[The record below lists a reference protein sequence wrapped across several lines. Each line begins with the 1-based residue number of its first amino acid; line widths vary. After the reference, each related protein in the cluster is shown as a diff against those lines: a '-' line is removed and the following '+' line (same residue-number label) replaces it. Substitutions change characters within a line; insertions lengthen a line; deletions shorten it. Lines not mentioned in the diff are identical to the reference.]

1 MNGMELRQRYANVLE
16 RLDAACAAAGRSRKE
31 VTLIAVS
38 KLHPA
43 AEVAAVARAGQ
54 MHFGENYVQEALAKR
69 EELAGDPACRDI
81 RWHMIGHVQSRK
93 AAQVAGAFALI
104 HTLDSRKLADGLE
117 RRLASLAAEKDQAA
131 ERARQKVLMEVNVA
145 SEPQKSGV
153 MAEDLPA
160 LADYILEACPHLELR
175 GLMCLPPVFDAGE
188 AARPHFA
195 HLHALREKL
204 RARLGLPLPELS
216 MGMSGDFAAAV
227 AEGAT
232 LVRIGTDIFGPRPA
246 KA

>member
-1 MNGMELRQRYANVLE
+1 MTMEALLTERYGRVLE
-16 RLDAACAAAGRSRKE
+16 RLDAACAAAGRKRES

-43 AEVAAVARAGQ
+43 ADVAAVARAGQ
-54 MHFGENYVQEALAKR
+54 VDFGENYVQEALQKR
-69 EELAGDPACRDI
+69 EELAGDPACGNL

-117 RRLASLAAEKDQAA
+117 RRLAVLEV
-131 ERARQKVLMEVNVA
+131 RQPVLMEVNVA
-145 SEPQKSGV
+145 AEPQKSGL
-153 MAEDLPA
+153 MAEDLPV
-160 LADYILEACPHLELR
+160 LADYIVENCPHLELR

-195 HLHALREKL
+195 RLFALREAL
-204 RARLGLPLPELS
+204 RDRLGLPLPELS

-232 LVRIGTDIFGPRPA
+232 MVRIGTDIFGPRPP

>member
-1 MNGMELRQRYANVLE
+1 MSTEDVLRERYARVLE
-16 RLDAACAAAGRSRKE
+16 RLDAACAAAGRGRE
-31 VTLIAVS
+31 DVALIAVS

-43 AEVAAVARAGQ
+43 ADVAAVARAGQ
-54 MHFGENYVQEALAKR
+54 VDFGENYVQEALQKR
-69 EELAGDPACRDI
+69 EELAGEPACRNV

-117 RRLASLAAEKDQAA
+117 RRLAVLE
-131 ERARQKVLMEVNVA
+131 ARQPVLMEVNVA
-145 SEPQKSGV
+145 AEPQKSGI
-153 MAEDLPA
+153 MAEDLPV
-160 LADYILEACPHLELR
+160 LADYIVENCPHLELR

-195 HLHALREKL
+195 RLRVLCEAL

-216 MGMSGDFAAAV
+216 MGMSGDFEAAV

-232 LVRIGTDIFGPRPA
+232 LVRIGTDIFGPRPPRT
-246 KA
+246 

>member
-1 MNGMELRQRYANVLE
+1 MTTEEALRERYARVLE
-16 RLDAACAAAGRSRKE
+16 RLDAACAAAGRKRE
-31 VTLIAVS
+31 DVTLIAVS

-43 AEVAAVARAGQ
+43 VDVAEVARAGQ
-54 MHFGENYVQEALAKR
+54 LDFGENYVQEALQKR
-69 EELAGDPACRDI
+69 EDLAGESACRNL

-117 RRLASLAAEKDQAA
+117 RRLAVLE
-131 ERARQKVLMEVNVA
+131 ARQPVLMEVNVA
-145 SEPQKSGV
+145 AEPQKSGL
-153 MAEDLPA
+153 MAEDLPS
-160 LADYILEACPHLELR
+160 LADHILEKCPHLELR

-195 HLHALREKL
+195 RLSALREEL
-204 RARLGLPLPELS
+204 RDRLGLPLPELS
-216 MGMSGDFAAAV
+216 MGMSGDFAADV

-232 LVRIGTDIFGPRPA
+232 MVRIGTDIFGPRPP
-246 KA
+246 KV

>member
-1 MNGMELRQRYANVLE
+1 MTTEEALRERYARVLE
-16 RLDAACAAAGRSRKE
+16 RLDAACATAGRKRE
-31 VTLIAVS
+31 DVTLIAVS

-43 AEVAAVARAGQ
+43 VDVAEVARAG
-54 MHFGENYVQEALAKR
+54 HLDFGENYVQEALQKR
-69 EELAGDPACRDI
+69 EDLAGESACRNL

-104 HTLDSRKLADGLE
+104 HTLDSLKLADGLE
-117 RRLASLAAEKDQAA
+117 RRLAVLE
-131 ERARQKVLMEVNVA
+131 ARQPVLMEVNVA
-145 SEPQKSGV
+145 AEPQKSGL

-160 LADYILEACPHLELR
+160 LADHILEKCPHLELR

-195 HLHALREKL
+195 HLSALREEL
-204 RARLGLPLPELS
+204 RGRLGLPLPELS

-232 LVRIGTDIFGPRPA
+232 MVRIGTDIFGPRPP
-246 KA
+246 KV

>member
-1 MNGMELRQRYANVLE
+1 MTTEEALREHYARVLE
-16 RLDAACAAAGRSRKE
+16 RLDAACAAAGRKRE
-31 VTLIAVS
+31 DVTLIAVS

-43 AEVAAVARAGQ
+43 VDVAEVARAGQ
-54 MHFGENYVQEALAKR
+54 LDFGENYVQEALQKR
-69 EELAGDPACRDI
+69 EDLAGESACRNL

-117 RRLASLAAEKDQAA
+117 RRLAVLE
-131 ERARQKVLMEVNVA
+131 ARQPVLMEVNVA
-145 SEPQKSGV
+145 AEPQKSGL

-160 LADYILEACPHLELR
+160 LADHILEKCPHLELR

-195 HLHALREKL
+195 RLSALREEL
-204 RARLGLPLPELS
+204 RDRLGLPLPELS

-232 LVRIGTDIFGPRPA
+232 MVRIGTDIFGPRPP
-246 KA
+246 KV